1 MLIYSSVRL
10 PPICYSV
17 IKKDERMADACAGTT
32 GRENRERQG
41 DKSGITGDT
50 RMTCYYNV
58 IAESGLIGKSD
69 SYLSFPRV
77 LGGIQSRINY

>member
-1 MLIYSSVRL
+1 MLIDSSGFPRVL
-10 PPICYSV
+10 GGP
-17 IKKDERMADACAGTT
+17 T
-32 GRENRERQG
+32 GRENRERKGVKNRERKG
-41 DKSGITGDT
+41 DKLGMKDDT

-58 IAESGLIGKSD
+58 LADSGLIGKID